1 MKRLMTSVLLSAS
14 LLTGAAAY
22 AGPGYGHH
30 DGKDHVQHLAKKLD
44 LTDEQKA
51 AIEEIHRAHGGM
63 DKKAKKQHRRE
74 LMRSFTE
81 LDPASADYSARV
93 AELAREEGEKVE
105 QAIIKRGEIHAK
117 VYEVLTPEQREKFKT
132 MKTKH
137 KNRTTVDD

>member
-30 DGKDHVQHLAKKLD
+30 GGKNHVERLAKKLD
-44 LTDEQKA
+44 LTDEQKV
-51 AIEEIHRAHGGM
+51 AIEEIHRAYG
-63 DKKAKKQHRRE
+63 DVEKKGKKPHRRGV
-74 LMRSFTE
+74 MRSFTE
-81 LDPASADYSARV
+81 LDPAAADYSERV
-93 AELAREEGEKVE
+93 AEIAREQGEKVE
-105 QAIIKRGEIHAK
+105 QAIIKRGEVHAK

-137 KNRTTVDD
+137 KKRASVDN

>member
-30 DGKDHVQHLAKKLD
+30 DGKGHLQYLAKKLD

-63 DKKAKKQHRRE
+63 DKQAKKQHRRE
-74 LMRSFTE
+74 LMRSFAE
-81 LDPASADYSARV
+81 LDPASSDYSERV
-93 AELAREEGEKVE
+93 AQIAKEEAEKVE

-117 VYEVLTPEQREKFKT
+117 VYEVLTPEQREKFKE

-137 KNRTTVDD
+137 KKRDGVDN